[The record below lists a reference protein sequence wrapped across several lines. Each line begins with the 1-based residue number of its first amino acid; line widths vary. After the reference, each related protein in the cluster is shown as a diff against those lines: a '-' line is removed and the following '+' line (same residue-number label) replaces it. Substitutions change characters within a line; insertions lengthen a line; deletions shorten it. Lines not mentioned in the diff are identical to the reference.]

1 MEKVTIELENIQ
13 MSYLDRVVLDIQ
25 KLSVHQ
31 FDRIGIVGNNG
42 SGKSTLLKLMSR
54 EVTPS
59 RGKVIS
65 HTDASVFPQLDSER
79 NAVADAEWLGRLSVP
94 NHDQLS
100 GGEETTRKLAQTFSV
115 YKEVLLLDEPTT
127 HLDCEGVRFVID
139 ELKYYYGAFVL
150 VSHDRDVLDELVTKI
165 WEVDQGRVTVYTG
178 NYSDYKQQKEL
189 ENKQQANQYDKYLK
203 DKERLQ
209 RSAQE
214 KMRKASDVT
223 KGSKGTPNANRM
235 FMTKEK
241 GSSQKAMAKAAKA
254 IEQRMDQ
261 LEEVQAPEQ
270 AQHIRFHTPE
280 VLELHNKIPIMADRA
295 TIRAGNRTL
304 VKDVSFQLPLGKT
317 IAFTGANGAGK
328 STLLHHIANDQAGVI
343 LSPKVV
349 IGRYEQMAYH
359 FESDETVIDWIRNQS
374 DYEEP
379 QIRAVLSSMGFQG
392 NDIQKSVNYLSGG
405 EAIRLV
411 LSERFLG
418 SYNVLILDEPT
429 TFLDV
434 QSIEALEEM
443 IAKYKG
449 TVLIV
454 SHDKQFIEEVSDL
467 IYEIK
472 DGRLTQVK

>member
-31 FDRIGIVGNNG
+31 FNRIGIVGNNG

-100 GGEETTRKLAQTFSV
+100 GGEETRRKLAQTFSV

-165 WEVDQGRVTVYTG
+165 WEVDQGRVTVYSG

-209 RSAQE
+209 KSAQE

-223 KGSKGTPNANRM
+223 KGSKGTPNA
-235 FMTKEK
+235 
-241 GSSQKAMAKAAKA
+241 
-254 IEQRMDQ
+254 
-261 LEEVQAPEQ
+261 
-270 AQHIRFHTPE
+270 
-280 VLELHNKIPIMADRA
+280 
-295 TIRAGNRTL
+295 
-304 VKDVSFQLPLGKT
+304 
-317 IAFTGANGAGK
+317 IAC
-328 STLLHHIANDQAGVI
+328 L
-343 LSPKVV
+343 
-349 IGRYEQMAYH
+349 
-359 FESDETVIDWIRNQS
+359 
-374 DYEEP
+374 
-379 QIRAVLSSMGFQG
+379 
-392 NDIQKSVNYLSGG
+392 
-405 EAIRLV
+405 
-411 LSERFLG
+411 
-418 SYNVLILDEPT
+418 
-429 TFLDV
+429 
-434 QSIEALEEM
+434 
-443 IAKYKG
+443 
-449 TVLIV
+449 
-454 SHDKQFIEEVSDL
+454 
-467 IYEIK
+467 
-472 DGRLTQVK
+472 